1 MITDMSGNAIRIL
14 NEDWHGPV
22 CWCASNQPMWS
33 ARGILHWATSS
44 SVFWCACAL
53 AIVKAPSREWRGFLA
68 LNCLSKANGTVVK
81 FVSDKLQWS
90 LYNDTRRWDGIGRVP
105 FLYVIDTTIQPHR
118 SSSIASPN
126 QTDHTLLGSDSLRYH
141 PIGGNSLHKLNYYTT
156 RQYVTQDARTYII

>member
-1 MITDMSGNAIRIL
+1 MCIKPTDVKCERPSAMGYFKQCFLVCVRISDRQSAVPQVTWFSGS
-14 NEDWHGPV
+14 HH
-22 CWCASNQPMWS
+22 S
-33 ARGILHWATSS
+33 
-44 SVFWCACAL
+44 
-53 AIVKAPSREWRGFLA
+53 
-68 LNCLSKANGTVVK
+68 LSKANGTVVK

-90 LYNDTRRWDGIGRVP
+90 LYNDTRRWDAIGRVP